1 MKAKEIY
8 KGFKT
13 YTAKIL
19 IKQPNYS
26 VHMDAIVNAK
36 DVIQARQ
43 LIKLQYGVDDSRIGG
58 IKEVKQ

>member
-13 YTAKIL
+13 YTAKVL
-19 IKQPNYS
+19 VKNPYYS
-26 VHMDAIVNAK
+26 VHMDAVVNAK
-36 DVIQARQ
+36 DLFQARQ
-43 LIKLQYGVDDSRIGG
+43 LIKLQYNVTDSQIGG